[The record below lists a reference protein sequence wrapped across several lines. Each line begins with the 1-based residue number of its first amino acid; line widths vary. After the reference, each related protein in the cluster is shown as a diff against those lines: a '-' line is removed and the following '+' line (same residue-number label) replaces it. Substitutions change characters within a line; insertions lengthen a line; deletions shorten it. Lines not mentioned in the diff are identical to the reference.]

1 MMFRFA
7 IDHNKNEIKVK
18 KNYREKRRA
27 DEEYEEVD

>member
-7 IDHNKNEIKVK
+7 IGHNKNEIKGK
-18 KNYREKRRA
+18 KNYREKRRT